1 MNNIFDKNSINPF
14 NDPEFRKEF
23 LKDKGLLKE
32 DKEDKVDEGYEI
44 LPPEDEPG
52 KMISPVDIIKSQSKI
67 PSSVGTI
74 IHDVSSMRKPD
85 KVQRT
90 KEIKSALNKVFTD
103 YNKMYGLNV
112 HLNLD
117 NTASMLA
124 ELSDPQ
130 TSRTFQLYVSQM
142 FGSFKSILYMRIM
155 QAALLLVD
163 ELLSPKNLLGDE
175 LAISDKWILID
186 KIADLFMKFE
196 EFKDSIEIKG
206 AGEELKQISENQLDK
221 KDAGDVRDSKMVQEF
236 MKAMLDGIK
245 SNDNENKEE

>member
-1 MNNIFDKNSINPF
+1 MNSINPF
-14 NDPEFRKEF
+14 NDPEFKKEF

-32 DKEDKVDEGYEI
+32 DEHVDESYEI

-52 KMISPVDIIKSQSKI
+52 KMINPVDIIKSQSKI

-103 YNKMYGLNV
+103 YNQQYGLNI

-124 ELSDPQ
+124 ELSDPD
-130 TSRTFQLYVSQM
+130 TSRAFQLYISQM
-142 FGSFKSILYMRIM
+142 FTSFRSILYMRVM
-155 QAALLLVD
+155 QGCLLLVD
-163 ELLSPKNLLGDE
+163 ELLAPKNLLGDE
-175 LAISDKWILID
+175 NLSLSDKWIIID

-196 EFKDSIEIKG
+196 EFKSSIEIKG
-206 AGEELKQISENQLDK
+206 AGEELKQISENK
-221 KDAGDVRDSKMVQEF
+221 SGIKDTGDVRDQENVRAF
-236 MKAMLDGIK
+236 MEAMLAGMKDK
-245 SNDNENKEE
+245 DKEE

>member
-1 MNNIFDKNSINPF
+1 MNSINPF
-14 NDPEFRKEF
+14 NDPEFKKEF

-32 DKEDKVDEGYEI
+32 DEHVDESYEI

-52 KMISPVDIIKSQSKI
+52 KMINPVDIIKSQSKI

-103 YNKMYGLNV
+103 YNQQYGLNI

-142 FGSFKSILYMRIM
+142 FSSFKSILYMRIM
-155 QAALLLVD
+155 QGMMLLVD
-163 ELLSPKNLLGDE
+163 RILDPKNLLGDE
-175 LAISDKWILID
+175 ALNISDCYLAIEKLS
-186 KIADLFMKFE
+186 DLFMKFE
-196 EFKDSIEIKG
+196 EFKDSIEVKG
-206 AGEELKQISENQLDK
+206 AGEELRQISENQTGV
-221 KDAGDVRDSKMVQEF
+221 KDAGDVRDQENVKIF
-236 MKAMLDGIK
+236 MEAMLAGMKDK
-245 SNDNENKEE
+245 DKE